1 MKMTRYYF
9 HVRGPEGFVK
19 DPEGAE
25 FASDDVAVE
34 EARAA
39 ARELM
44 AAKVAKGE
52 IVDGGQFEITTE
64 DGDVIN
70 TVIFKS
76 VVKID

>member
-1 MKMTRYYF
+1 MRYYF
-9 HVRGPEGFVK
+9 HVRGPEGLIE

-25 FASDDVAVE
+25 LASDEIALE

-52 IVDGGQFEITTE
+52 VVDGGQFEITSE
-64 DGDVIN
+64 NGQIID
-70 TVIFKS
+70 TVVFKS
-76 VVKID
+76 VVKVG